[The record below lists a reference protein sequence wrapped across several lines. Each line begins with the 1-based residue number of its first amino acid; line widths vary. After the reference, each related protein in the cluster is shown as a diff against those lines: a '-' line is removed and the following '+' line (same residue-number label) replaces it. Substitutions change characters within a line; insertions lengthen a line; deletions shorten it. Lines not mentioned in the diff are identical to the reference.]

1 VNKYG
6 IKLGFMSF
14 FIKAAVA
21 ALQEYP
27 IVNAVI
33 DGTNMIQRNY
43 IDISIAVATPTGL
56 MVPVLR
62 NCHTLKLH
70 EIELVS
76 HFLIIANG

>member
-1 VNKYG
+1 
-6 IKLGFMSF
+6 
-14 FIKAAVA
+14 
-21 ALQEYP
+21 LQEYP

-56 MVPVLR
+56 MVPVPR

-70 EIELVS
+70 ETELVS
-76 HFLIIANG
+76 SILKVAIE

>member
-1 VNKYG
+1 MAKYG

-14 FIKAAVA
+14 FIRAAVA
-21 ALQEYP
+21 AINDNP

-43 IDISIAVATPTGL
+43 IDISVAVATPTGL

-62 NCHTLKLH
+62 NCQSLKLH
-70 EIELVS
+70 EIEIVS
-76 HFLIIANG
+76 